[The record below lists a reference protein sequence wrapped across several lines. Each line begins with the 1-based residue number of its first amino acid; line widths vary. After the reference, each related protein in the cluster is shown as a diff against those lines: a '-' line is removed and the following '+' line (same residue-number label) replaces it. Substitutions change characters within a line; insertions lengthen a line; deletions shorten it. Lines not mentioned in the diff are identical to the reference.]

1 MKQILN
7 DVMILKLTLWV
18 ATFGIGSNGAE
29 SECEI
34 AHILGH
40 GVGGG
45 GGTPHMKGMGMLVG
59 NFELNP

>member
-45 GGTPHMKGMGMLVG
+45 GGDTAK
-59 NFELNP
+59 

>member
-29 SECEI
+29 SEYEI

-45 GGTPHMKGMGMLVG
+45 TPHMKGVGMFVG